1 MAEVQNEMKATSEE
15 TVKLFVGQVPKHMT
29 EAQVLAM
36 FEEFALVDQV
46 NIIKDKAT
54 RASRGCCFVICPSRE
69 EADKAVNACHNK
81 KTLPGASSP
90 LQVKYADGELE
101 RLEHKLFV
109 GMLPKNVSEDEVSA
123 LFSKYGTIKDLQI
136 LRGSQQ
142 TSKGCAFLK
151 YETKEQALEALE
163 AINGKHKME
172 GSSVPLVVKW
182 ADTEKERQARRILKA
197 QSQASDIPN
206 ADSPHPSLFGA
217 VPMGYVPP
225 YNGYGYQAPGSYGLM
240 QYRLPPMQNQPA
252 FNNMIP
258 PQGSSLRGI
267 APDLASSI
275 SPRNYA
281 VPTSYLGSAYPA
293 VPGLQYPMAYPGG
306 IMGHR
311 PFNGSPGSVPQTNA
325 SSNSSSSSPVGA
337 NSGGQIE
344 GPPGANLFIYHIP
357 QEFGDQELANA
368 FQGFG
373 RVLSAKES
381 LFAGFVSYDS
391 PAAAQNAINMMNGCQ
406 LGGVLVFKL
415 PEVMIHIPFGC
426 TQPYDIQGKWNP
438 TSQVPLVACMF
449 SFLCAGFMK
458 HCEN

>member
-1 MAEVQNEMKATSEE
+1 MAEGKKEKKETNEES
-15 TVKLFVGQVPKHMT
+15 VKLFVGQVPKHMT

-36 FEEFALVDQV
+36 FEEFALVDEV

-123 LFSKYGTIKDLQI
+123 LFSKYGTLKDLQI

-151 YETKEQALEALE
+151 YETKEQALAALE

-172 GSSVPLVVKW
+172 IISFYSGHLFTFGTEILVKDAVGSSVPLVVKW
-182 ADTEKERQARRILKA
+182 ADTEKERQARRAQKA
-197 QSQASDIPN
+197 QSQASNMPN

-217 VPMGYVPP
+217 LPMGYVPS

-258 PQGSSLRGI
+258 HVNQGSSLRGI
-267 APDLASSI
+267 TPDLAPNI
-275 SPRNYA
+275 APRNYA
-281 VPTSYLGSAYPA
+281 VPPTSYVGSAYPA

-306 IMGHR
+306 IMNHR
-311 PFNGSPGSVPQTNA
+311 LLTGSPGSVPQANIN
-325 SSNSSSSSPVGA
+325 SNSSSSSPVGT
-337 NSGGQIE
+337 NSGGHIE

-373 RVLSAKES
+373 RVLSTKVFVDKATGVSKC
-381 LFAGFVSYDS
+381 FGFVSYDS

-406 LGGVLVFKL
+406 LGGKKL
-415 PEVMIHIPFGC
+415 KV
-426 TQPYDIQGKWNP
+426 QLKRDNKQNKPY
-438 TSQVPLVACMF
+438 
-449 SFLCAGFMK
+449 
-458 HCEN
+458 